1 MTAADRHVLDQLS
14 PFIDGELSEGS
25 AAGVRA
31 HLGACPSCA
40 RAAAEMHAMVGVA
53 RKLDRPEP
61 PPTLW
66 PAIEGALARQ
76 EGAGDG
82 SSGFLR
88 WRPFAFGTLAGA
100 VAALA
105 IVWGA
110 VSWLAPAPGASP
122 SITSPSGAT
131 PAETALAAGSRGGPV
146 DPLLE
151 EAEVEFARAAASY
164 ERSIEKLRALL
175 ARQEPQW
182 SDDARTQYAGRLARL
197 DEAIASSRELARRRP
212 GDSAGNAR
220 LFAAYHEKIQFL
232 AAAVH
237 RGAPGLGGAGP

>member
-25 AAGVRA
+25 ASGVRA

-76 EGAGDG
+76 EGDGATG

-110 VSWLAPAPGASP
+110 VSWLAPAP
-122 SITSPSGAT
+122 TAT
-131 PAETALAAGSRGGPV
+131 PVETAPAAGSRGGPV